1 MNRKH
6 VALWVLGLLLA
17 SGAAFAATTLTAET
31 RGTVP
36 MGATGGPTAG
46 VTCDCRADMTD
57 FSVNA
62 SAAVIRTGAG
72 NLTIDGTD
80 DAYAR
85 IDNMHGTWTNISQV
99 DTNGGE
105 IVLSPGD
112 KQLVRVAGSTDA
124 LDWQS
129 ASRTALDDGTVDF
142 AYVGSSPSVELGG
155 MPANTEVAAIDSDA
169 RFEILDTATT
179 DAQGR
184 ATFDSLAAGTQEVR
198 LRQKPETLFVRNE
211 SNTSQ
216 LVDGNATSPVE
227 VSIRFYLGDDTESP
241 SQVIERSTTDGTIN
255 MTGLPAD
262 ESFVVVAD
270 APGYLPRRIF
280 VESLYQSESIYL
292 LPETKAHV
300 EKVYALSDFTGLY
313 PKSETVLK
321 IQRAIGG
328 EWETVQGDFFGAT
341 GTMEAQLR
349 YNTRH
354 RLVLLNTETSR
365 QRVLGRVTPLASGTE
380 EIEVNSREDIQ
391 LSEIGPIISI
401 SPQVRTLP
409 ASQTSLGIDLRAA
422 KSDVTGWNYTV
433 RYEDGGTSTVLAQ
446 SQFSAA
452 TSVSPSVNL
461 TGMADGQVVLEV
473 GYRTGDGRDQV
484 RTVTYGVSE
493 QFENP
498 NSLLSVLPE
507 FKTSLPASSQQAFG
521 TIVAMLLS
529 VMGAAVVAMKVPI
542 SSETFGMLALGIL
555 AIFSVIG
562 WVSYAVIFAGGVAW
576 VSMVAIRRG
585 I

>member
-6 VALWVLGLLLA
+6 VALWALGLLLA

-57 FSVNA
+57 FSVNS

-85 IDNMHGTWTNISQV
+85 VDNMHGQWTNISQV

-112 KQLVRVAGSTDA
+112 KQLVRVSGSTDA

-129 ASRTALDDGTVDF
+129 ASRTTLDDGTVDF
-142 AYVGSSPSVELGG
+142 AYAGSSPSVELGG
-155 MPANTEVAAIDSDA
+155 MAPNTEVAAIDSDA
-169 RFEILDTATT
+169 RFQILDTATT

-184 ATFDSLAAGTQEVR
+184 ATFDSLSSGTKEVR

-211 SNTSQ
+211 ANRSQ
-216 LVDGNATSPVE
+216 LVDGNATDPVE

-241 SQVIERSTTDGTIN
+241 SQVIERSTTDGKIN

-292 LPETKAHV
+292 LPESESHV

-341 GTMEAQLR
+341 GTIEAQLR

-354 RLVLLNTETSR
+354 RLVLLNTETNR
-365 QRVLGRVTPLASGTE
+365 QRVLGRVTPLASNTE

-391 LSEIGPIISI
+391 LSEIGPIVYI
-401 SPQVRTLP
+401 SPQVGTLP
-409 ASQTSLGIDLRAA
+409 ASETSVGVDVRAA
-422 KSDVTGWNYTV
+422 NADLTSWNYSL
-433 RYEDGGTSTVLAQ
+433 RYEDGGSTVLDQ
-446 SQFSAA
+446 GQFSSASA
-452 TSVSPSVNL
+452 VESSVNL

-473 GYRTGDGRDQV
+473 GWQTADGRSNVQ
-484 RTVTYGVSE
+484 TATYAVSE
-493 QFENP
+493 QYSNA
-498 NSLLSVLPE
+498 NSLLSVLPQ
-507 FKTSLPASSQQAFG
+507 FRTSLPASSQQAFG
-521 TIVAMLLS
+521 AIVSVLLS
-529 VMGAAVVAMKVPI
+529 VLGAAAVALRVPI
-542 SSETFGMLALGIL
+542 SSESFGLLALGIL
-555 AIFSVIG
+555 GIFSVIG
-562 WVSYAVIFAGGVAW
+562 WISYAVIFAGGVAW
-576 VSMVAIRRG
+576 VGMAAIRRG